1 MVPVHGPVG
10 DDSHGHSSEH
20 MDQQVGDVVFRCH
33 GRNSIILH
41 SILAKGAELD
51 IDEMRWQEKQ
61 EQKSARRDN
70 SNSFHRV
77 ESVGDWFWLAIEVDR

>member
-1 MVPVHGPVG
+1 MVPVHGPVR
-10 DDSHGHSSEH
+10 DNSHGHSGEH
-20 MDQQVGDVVFRCH
+20 IDQQVEAVVFGCH
-33 GRNSIILH
+33 GCNFIILH

-70 SNSFHRV
+70 SFHCV
-77 ESVGDWFWLAIEVDR
+77 ESVGDWF